1 MSGKALKKKPPTSA
15 SRPSSLMSRYVSFAM
30 LIAIILV
37 CGFYSL
43 NVIRGFLM
51 PLFFAALMVVIFRP
65 VHQWILLRC
74 KGRAMLAPG
83 LTTGAI
89 LLIVLV
95 PFAGSFALAVHEANQ
110 AIGGNGIQRVQMK
123 RQVEQIRT
131 SVGLQKPFADQLR
144 KIEET
149 LRRLDELINTSGH
162 LAELNRPLKNARDEI
177 DAAVLQLR
185 QNARI
190 VTTNVRRTC
199 TSERDRPV

>member
-1 MSGKALKKKPPTSA
+1 MSGKAQKKKSRTSA

-74 KGRAMLAPG
+74 KGRAMLAAG

-110 AIGGNGIQRVQMK
+110 AIGGSDIQRDQLK
-123 RQVEQIRT
+123 RQVDVERTVGTHRDLFAFQLDDRSRTRPSSERARNGNGTVRLAGAAAAPRT
-131 SVGLQKPFADQLR
+131 SEWDDDRAA
-144 KIEET
+144 
-149 LRRLDELINTSGH
+149 RLVDLYIW
-162 LAELNRPLKNARDEI
+162 
-177 DAAVLQLR
+177 
-185 QNARI
+185 
-190 VTTNVRRTC
+190 
-199 TSERDRPV
+199 DRESCPS